1 MNSAYGSEWR
11 KWDFHVH
18 TPYSVLNNQF
28 GINPS
33 DDSDIGFDRYV
44 QQLFSKA
51 IEKDIWAIGITDYF
65 SIDGYKRI
73 RNGYLNNP
81 TKMAELFPDDG
92 ARERIGQML
101 VFPNIEFRLNQ
112 FVHRDDNSDPIG
124 YHVLFSDE
132 VNPEEIEDNF
142 LHKLHCAPDF
152 NQSWTLTHRN
162 IEQLGDTARKLN
174 NCRGDSYKLGLENVT
189 IKYEDALRALRECQ
203 SFDGRSII
211 AIPVD
216 ETLCKADWN
225 RSYFSKRALYGQCH
239 CYMTSSPATRAWA
252 LSDDRISEFESI
264 KPCIWGSDAH
274 SFDRLFEPDEK
285 RYCWVKADLT
295 FEGFMQI
302 LCEPADRIA
311 IQEDKPEQHN
321 PHRSIKSIQFHEESF
336 QEEPIVFSEGLTCI
350 IGGRSTGKSLLLRQ
364 LARSISSDYAMEQ
377 EQRSS
382 VNKLDFNCPAD
393 VVWRDGS
400 QSNERK
406 IIYLPQTYLNRTVD
420 DPESGETGASDLI
433 AGILLQNAQIN
444 EAKQRFDVKKDEI
457 LKSFTDNLAAY
468 AAGQER
474 IKAAQERLA
483 EHGESSIYREA
494 ERTLVDEYKSLLGPG
509 NASQEDIDLY
519 AELKRRS
526 NEGVG
531 LLEALKHD
539 KVIIESLPAPVIS
552 EPTYNGSNCYG
563 LLTEDAAAELRVEID
578 SINETLRNCW
588 TTAIQRL
595 VNTCVSREKEKEDEI
610 EEIGRQIVELE
621 PKIEHS
627 DKLYK
632 AMASLNDERKKLVT
646 AEAIERE
653 IDRLRDDRDHLFDL
667 ICATRNNLFEAC
679 TEFSKEIEP
688 LSASMADGLDFS
700 AEVVWRKKDFESSV
714 INMLDRRR
722 LGAFE
727 RATNRDLQNLA
738 DEDYCDKLLLDIWN
752 SLKGNL
758 DDCQLMLKSEITE
771 NEFLGRLFGDWY
783 EIHYVVTSGGDR
795 LDKMSPG
802 KKGLVLLELIV
813 ELEQGDCP
821 ILIDQPEDDLDNQ
834 SIYSELRRFIKESKK
849 RRQIII
855 VTHNANIAL
864 GADAEEIIVANQH
877 GQGRENARFKF
888 EYRSGAIENNVIPD
902 NDSEVCPFLNRYSI
916 QQHACQILDGGKE
929 ALEQRRRK
937 YSMGA

>member
-1 MNSAYGSEWR
+1 MNSVYGSEWR

-28 GINPS
+28 GINAS
-33 DDSDIGFDRYV
+33 DDSDSGFDRYV

-73 RNGYLNNP
+73 RNDYLNNP
-81 TKMAELFPDDG
+81 AKMAELFPDDSMR
-92 ARERIGQML
+92 ARIGQML
-101 VFPNIEFRLNQ
+101 VFPNIEFRLDR
-112 FVHRDDNSDPIG
+112 FVHKEDKSAPIG
-124 YHVLFSDE
+124 YHVFFSDE
-132 VNPEEIEDNF
+132 INPEEIEDNF
-142 LHKLHCAPDF
+142 LHKLRCAPDH
-152 NQSWTLTHRN
+152 NESWTLTHHN
-162 IEQLGDTARKLN
+162 IMQLGELAQDFNGAH
-174 NCRGDSYKLGLENVT
+174 GDPYTVGLKHVSINETEV
-189 IKYEDALRALRECQ
+189 LRALRECR

-211 AIPVD
+211 SVPVD
-216 ETLCKADWN
+216 EAACKADWSRN
-225 RSYFSKRALYGQCH
+225 YFPKRALYSQCN
-239 CYMTSSPATRAWA
+239 CYMTSNPATRAWA
-252 LSDDRISEFESI
+252 LSEDRISEFGSI

-295 FEGFMQI
+295 FEGLMQI

-311 IQEDKPEQHN
+311 IQEDRPEQHDH
-321 PHRSIKSIQFHEESF
+321 HRSIKSIQFHEESF
-336 QEEPIVFSEGLTCI
+336 QEEPICFSEGLTCI

-364 LARSISSDYAMEQ
+364 LARSISPDYAIEQ

-382 VNKLDFNCPAD
+382 VNRLDLNCPAD

-400 QSNERK
+400 LSGERK

-433 AGILLQNAQIN
+433 AGVLLQNKKIN
-444 EAKQRFDVKKDEI
+444 EAKQRFDVKKGEI
-457 LKSFTDNLAAY
+457 LKSFSDNLAAY
-468 AAGQER
+468 ADGQGR
-474 IKAAQERLA
+474 LKAVQVRLA

-494 ERTLVDEYKSLLGPG
+494 EQALVEEYKSLLGPG
-509 NASQEDIDLY
+509 NASQEDIESY
-519 AELKRRS
+519 AELKKRS
-526 NEGVG
+526 NAVVG
-531 LLEALKHD
+531 LLEALKRD
-539 KVIIESLPAPVIS
+539 KAIIESLSSPIIS
-552 EPTYNGSNCYG
+552 EPVYNGSNCYG
-563 LLTEDAAAELRVEID
+563 LLTEEAAAELRVEID
-578 SINETLRNCW
+578 SINETLRDRW
-588 TTAIQRL
+588 GAAIQRL
-595 VNTCVSREKEKEDEI
+595 VNACVSREKEKEETI
-610 EEIGRQIVELE
+610 NEIGRQIVELE

-632 AMASLNDERKKLVT
+632 TMASLNEERKKLVA
-646 AEAIERE
+646 AETIERE
-653 IDRLRDDRDHLFDL
+653 IDHLRNDQDLLFDS
-667 ICATRNNLFEAC
+667 ICATRNNLFEAYV
-679 TEFSKEIEP
+679 EFSKEIEP
-688 LSASMADGLDFS
+688 LSASTADGLDFS
-700 AEVVWRKKDFESSV
+700 AEVVWRKRDFESSV
-714 INMLDRRR
+714 INMLDRRK

-738 DEDYCDKLLLDIWN
+738 DEDYCDELLLDIWN
-752 SLKGNL
+752 SIKGKL
-758 DDCQLMLKSEITE
+758 DGCQLMLKSDITE
-771 NEFLGRLFGDWY
+771 NEFLGKLFGDWY
-783 EIHYVVTSGGDR
+783 EIHYVVTSGGDQ

-864 GADAEEIIVANQH
+864 GADAEEIIVANQN
-877 GQGRENARFKF
+877 GQGRENAKFKF
-888 EYRSGAIENNVIPD
+888 EYRSGAIENNVVPD
-902 NDSEVCPFLNRYSI
+902 DDTEVRPFLNRYSI

-937 YSMGA
+937 YSMGV

>member
-1 MNSAYGSEWR
+1 MNSVYGSEWR

-28 GINPS
+28 GINAS
-33 DDSDIGFDRYV
+33 DDSDAGFDRYV

-51 IEKDIWAIGITDYF
+51 IEKDVWAIGITDYF

-73 RNGYLNNP
+73 RNDYLDNP
-81 TKMAELFPDDG
+81 AKMAELFPDTG
-92 ARERIGQML
+92 VREKIGEML
-101 VFPNIEFRLNQ
+101 VFPNIEFRLDR
-112 FVHRDDNSDPIG
+112 FVHRKDNSDPIG

-142 LHKLHCAPDF
+142 LHKLHCAPNY

-162 IEQLGDTARKLN
+162 IEQLGNTVRKLN
-174 NCRGDSYKLGLENVT
+174 NGCGDSYKLGLENVT
-189 IKYEDALRALRECQ
+189 IKYEDALQALRECQ
-203 SFDGRSII
+203 SFDGKSII

-239 CYMTSSPATRAWA
+239 CYMTSSPTTRAWA
-252 LSDDRISEFESI
+252 LSVDRISEFESI

-274 SFDRLFEPDEK
+274 SFDRMFEPAEK

-295 FEGFMQI
+295 FEGLMQI

-311 IQEDKPEQHN
+311 IQEDKPEQHD
-321 PHRSIKSIQFHEESF
+321 PHRSIESIQFHDASF
-336 QEEPIVFSEGLTCI
+336 QEEPICFSEGLTCI

-364 LARSISSDYAMEQ
+364 LARSISPDYAKGQ

-382 VNKLDFNCPAD
+382 VNRLDLDCPAD

-420 DPESGETGASDLI
+420 NPESGETGASDLI
-433 AGILLQNAQIN
+433 AGVLLQNEQIN
-444 EAKQRFDVKKDEI
+444 EAKRRFDAKKGEI
-457 LKSFTDNLAAY
+457 LKSFSDNLAAY
-468 AAGQER
+468 VAGQER
-474 IKAAQERLA
+474 LKAARVKLA

-494 ERTLVDEYKSLLGPG
+494 ERALVQEYKSLSGPG
-509 NASQEDIDLY
+509 NASQEDIELY
-519 AELKRRS
+519 ADLKRRS
-526 NEGVG
+526 NAGVG
-531 LLEALKHD
+531 LLEALKRNRA
-539 KVIIESLPAPVIS
+539 IIESLPSPIIPEPV
-552 EPTYNGSNCYG
+552 YNGSNCYG
-563 LLTEDAAAELRVEID
+563 LLTEDIAAELRVEID
-578 SINETLRNCW
+578 SINKVLCDRW
-588 TTAIQRL
+588 GTAIQRL
-595 VNTCVSREKEKEDEI
+595 VNTCVSREEKIEEEI
-610 EEIGRQIVELE
+610 GEIGRQIAELE

-632 AMASLNDERKKLVT
+632 AMASLNEERKKMVV
-646 AEAIERE
+646 AETIERE
-653 IDRLRDDRDHLFDL
+653 IDRLRDDQDLLFDS
-667 ICATRNNLFEAC
+667 ICASRNYLFEAYA
-679 TEFSKEIEP
+679 EFSKEIEP

-714 INMLDRRR
+714 INMLDRRK

-738 DEDYCDKLLLDIWN
+738 DEDYCDELLLDIWN
-752 SLKGNL
+752 SIKGML
-758 DDCQLMLKSEITE
+758 DGCQLILKSDITE
-771 NEFLGRLFGDWY
+771 NEFLGELFGDWY

-877 GQGRENARFKF
+877 GQGRENAKFKF
-888 EYRSGAIENNVIPD
+888 EYRSGAIENNVAPD
-902 NDSEVCPFLNRYSI
+902 DDTEVRPFLNRYSI

-937 YSMGA
+937 YSMGV

>member
-1 MNSAYGSEWR
+1 MNSVYGSEWR

-28 GINPS
+28 GINAS
-33 DDSDIGFDRYV
+33 GDSDTGFDRYV

-73 RNGYLNNP
+73 HNNYLNNP

-112 FVHRDDNSDPIG
+112 FVHREDNCDPIG

-132 VNPEEIEDNF
+132 VNPEEIEENF
-142 LHKLHCAPDF
+142 LQKLQCAPDF

-189 IKYEDALRALRECQ
+189 IKYDDVLQALRECQ
-203 SFDGRSII
+203 SFDGRSIV

-239 CYMTSSPATRAWA
+239 CYMTSSPSTRAWA
-252 LSDDRISEFESI
+252 LSEDRISEFGSI

-295 FEGFMQI
+295 FEGLMQI

-311 IQEDKPEQHN
+311 IQEDRPEQHDH
-321 PHRSIKSIQFHEESF
+321 HRSIKSIQFHEESF
-336 QEEPIVFSEGLTCI
+336 QEEPICFSEGLTCI

-364 LARSISSDYAMEQ
+364 LARSISPDYAIEQ

-400 QSNERK
+400 LSGERK

-433 AGILLQNAQIN
+433 EGVLLQNKKIN
-444 EAKQRFDVKKDEI
+444 EAKQRFDVKKGEI
-457 LKSFTDNLAAY
+457 LKLFSDNLAAY
-468 AAGQER
+468 ADCQGR
-474 IKAAQERLA
+474 LKAVQVRLA

-494 ERTLVDEYKSLLGPG
+494 EQALVEEYKSLLGPG
-509 NASQEDIDLY
+509 NASQEDIELY
-519 AELKRRS
+519 ADLKRRS
-526 NEGVG
+526 NAVVG
-531 LLEALKHD
+531 LLETLKRD
-539 KVIIESLPAPVIS
+539 KAIIESLSSPIIS
-552 EPTYNGSNCYG
+552 EPVYNGSNCYG
-563 LLTEDAAAELRVEID
+563 LLTEEAAAELRVEID
-578 SINETLRNCW
+578 SINETLRDRW
-588 TTAIQRL
+588 ATAIQRL
-595 VNTCVSREKEKEDEI
+595 VNACVSREKEKEETINEI
-610 EEIGRQIVELE
+610 DRKIVELE

-632 AMASLNDERKKLVT
+632 TMASLNEEREKLVA
-646 AEAIERE
+646 AETIERE
-653 IDRLRDDRDHLFDL
+653 IDHLRNDQDLLFNS
-667 ICATRNNLFEAC
+667 ICATRNNLFEAYV
-679 TEFSKEIEP
+679 EFSKEIEP
-688 LSASMADGLDFS
+688 LSASTADGLDFS

-738 DEDYCDKLLLDIWN
+738 DEDYCDELLLDIWN
-752 SLKGNL
+752 SIKGKL
-758 DDCQLMLKSEITE
+758 DGCQLMLKSDITE
-771 NEFLGRLFGDWY
+771 NEFLGKLFGDWY
-783 EIHYVVTSGGDR
+783 EIHYVVTSGGDQ

-877 GQGRENARFKF
+877 GQGRENAKFKF
-888 EYRSGAIENNVIPD
+888 EYRSGAIENNVVPD
-902 NDSEVCPFLNRYSI
+902 DDTEVRPFLNRYSI

-937 YSMGA
+937 YSMSV

>member
-1 MNSAYGSEWR
+1 MNSVYGSEWR

-18 TPYSVLNNQF
+18 TPYSILNNQF
-28 GINPS
+28 GINAS
-33 DDSDIGFDRYV
+33 DDSNTGFDRYV

-73 RNGYLNNP
+73 HNDYLNNP

-112 FVHRDDNSDPIG
+112 FVHREDNCDPIG

-132 VNPEEIEDNF
+132 VNPEEIEENF
-142 LHKLHCAPDF
+142 LQKLQCAPDF

-162 IEQLGDTARKLN
+162 IKQLGDTARKLN

-189 IKYEDALRALRECQ
+189 IKYEDALQALRECQ
-203 SFDGRSII
+203 SFDGRSIV

-239 CYMTSSPATRAWA
+239 CYMTSSPTTRAWA
-252 LSDDRISEFESI
+252 LSEDRISEFGSI

-295 FEGFMQI
+295 FEGLMQI

-311 IQEDKPEQHN
+311 IQEDRPEQHDH
-321 PHRSIKSIQFHEESF
+321 HRSIKSIQFHEESF
-336 QEEPIVFSEGLTCI
+336 QEEPICFSEGLTCI

-364 LARSISSDYAMEQ
+364 LARSISPDYAIEQ

-400 QSNERK
+400 LSGERK

-433 AGILLQNAQIN
+433 AGVLLQNKKIN
-444 EAKQRFDVKKDEI
+444 EAKQRFDVKKGEI
-457 LKSFTDNLAAY
+457 LKLFSDNLAAY
-468 AAGQER
+468 ADCQGR
-474 IKAAQERLA
+474 LKAVQVRLA

-494 ERTLVDEYKSLLGPG
+494 EQALVEEYKSLLGPG
-509 NASQEDIDLY
+509 NASQEDIELY
-519 AELKRRS
+519 DDLKRHS
-526 NEGVG
+526 NAVAG
-531 LLEALKHD
+531 LLEALKRD
-539 KVIIESLPAPVIS
+539 KAIIESLSSPIIS
-552 EPTYNGSNCYG
+552 EPVYNGSNCYG
-563 LLTEDAAAELRVEID
+563 LLTEEAAAELRVEID
-578 SINETLRNCW
+578 SINETLRDCW
-588 TTAIQRL
+588 ATAIQRL
-595 VNTCVSREKEKEDEI
+595 VNACVSREKEKEETI
-610 EEIGRQIVELE
+610 NEIGRQIVELE

-632 AMASLNDERKKLVT
+632 TMASLNEERKKLVA
-646 AEAIERE
+646 AETIERE
-653 IDRLRDDRDHLFDL
+653 IDHLRNDQDLLFDS
-667 ICATRNNLFEAC
+667 ICATRNKLFEAYV
-679 TEFSKEIEP
+679 EFSKEIEP
-688 LSASMADGLDFS
+688 LSASTADGLDFS

-714 INMLDRRR
+714 INMLDRRK

-738 DEDYCDKLLLDIWN
+738 DEDYCDELLLDIWN
-752 SLKGNL
+752 SIKGKL
-758 DDCQLMLKSEITE
+758 DGWS
-771 NEFLGRLFGDWY
+771 
-783 EIHYVVTSGGDR
+783 
-795 LDKMSPG
+795 
-802 KKGLVLLELIV
+802 
-813 ELEQGDCP
+813 
-821 ILIDQPEDDLDNQ
+821 
-834 SIYSELRRFIKESKK
+834 
-849 RRQIII
+849 
-855 VTHNANIAL
+855 
-864 GADAEEIIVANQH
+864 ADA
-877 GQGRENARFKF
+877 
-888 EYRSGAIENNVIPD
+888 
-902 NDSEVCPFLNRYSI
+902 
-916 QQHACQILDGGKE
+916 
-929 ALEQRRRK
+929 
-937 YSMGA
+937 

>member
-1 MNSAYGSEWR
+1 MNSVYGSEWR

-28 GINPS
+28 GINAS
-33 DDSDIGFDRYV
+33 GDSDTGFDRYV

-73 RNGYLNNP
+73 HNNYLNNP

-112 FVHRDDNSDPIG
+112 FVHREDNCDPIG

-132 VNPEEIEDNF
+132 VNPEEIEENF
-142 LHKLHCAPDF
+142 LQKLQCAPDF

-189 IKYEDALRALRECQ
+189 IKYDDVLQALRECQ
-203 SFDGRSII
+203 SFDGRSIV

-239 CYMTSSPATRAWA
+239 CYMTSSPSTRAWA
-252 LSDDRISEFESI
+252 LSEDRISEFGSI

-295 FEGFMQI
+295 FEGLMQI

-311 IQEDKPEQHN
+311 IQEDRPEQHDH
-321 PHRSIKSIQFHEESF
+321 HRSIKSIQFHEESF
-336 QEEPIVFSEGLTCI
+336 QEEPICFSEGLTCI

-364 LARSISSDYAMEQ
+364 LARSISPDYAIGQ

-400 QSNERK
+400 LSGERK

-433 AGILLQNAQIN
+433 EGVLLQNKKIN
-444 EAKQRFDVKKDEI
+444 EAKQRFDVKKGEI
-457 LKSFTDNLAAY
+457 LKLFSDNLAAY
-468 AAGQER
+468 ADCQGR
-474 IKAAQERLA
+474 LKAVQVRLA

-494 ERTLVDEYKSLLGPG
+494 EQALVEEYKSLLGPG
-509 NASQEDIDLY
+509 NASQEDIELY
-519 AELKRRS
+519 ADLKRRS
-526 NEGVG
+526 NAVVG
-531 LLEALKHD
+531 LLETLKRD
-539 KVIIESLPAPVIS
+539 KAIIESLSSPIIS
-552 EPTYNGSNCYG
+552 EPVYNGSNCYG
-563 LLTEDAAAELRVEID
+563 LLTEEAAAELRVEID
-578 SINETLRNCW
+578 SINETLRDRW
-588 TTAIQRL
+588 ATAIQRL
-595 VNTCVSREKEKEDEI
+595 VNACVSREKEKEETINEI
-610 EEIGRQIVELE
+610 DRQIVELE

-632 AMASLNDERKKLVT
+632 TMASLNEERKKLVA
-646 AEAIERE
+646 AETIERE
-653 IDRLRDDRDHLFDL
+653 IDHLRNDQDLLFNS
-667 ICATRNNLFEAC
+667 ICATRNNLFEAYV
-679 TEFSKEIEP
+679 EFSKEIGP
-688 LSASMADGLDFS
+688 LSASTADGLDFS

-727 RATNRDLQNLA
+727 RATNRDL
-738 DEDYCDKLLLDIWN
+738 
-752 SLKGNL
+752 
-758 DDCQLMLKSEITE
+758 
-771 NEFLGRLFGDWY
+771 
-783 EIHYVVTSGGDR
+783 
-795 LDKMSPG
+795 
-802 KKGLVLLELIV
+802 
-813 ELEQGDCP
+813 
-821 ILIDQPEDDLDNQ
+821 
-834 SIYSELRRFIKESKK
+834 
-849 RRQIII
+849 
-855 VTHNANIAL
+855 
-864 GADAEEIIVANQH
+864 
-877 GQGRENARFKF
+877 
-888 EYRSGAIENNVIPD
+888 
-902 NDSEVCPFLNRYSI
+902 
-916 QQHACQILDGGKE
+916 
-929 ALEQRRRK
+929 
-937 YSMGA
+937 